1 MYIAQRDYGK
11 VKQFDLSTPWDLSS
25 ATNEVQSNSFT
36 GEEDNLRN
44 IQFSSDG
51 TFMYLGGNGGDDIN
65 EYTLTT
71 GFDVSTASFVDSFDV
86 SSQDTAPNGLTF
98 NSDGTKMYVV
108 GNQGNDINEY
118 DLTLGFDVSTA

>member
-1 MYIAQRDYGK
+1 MSIADDVQIRALAFKSDGTRVYIAQRDYGK

-25 ATNEVQSNSFT
+25 ANNEVQSNSFT

-65 EYTLTT
+65 RYKL
-71 GFDVSTASFVDSFDV
+71 STAWDISIITHETTFSI
-86 SSQDTAPNGLTF
+86 SSETGEML
-98 NSDGTKMYVV
+98 SL
-108 GNQGNDINEY
+108 IHI
-118 DLTLGFDVSTA
+118 